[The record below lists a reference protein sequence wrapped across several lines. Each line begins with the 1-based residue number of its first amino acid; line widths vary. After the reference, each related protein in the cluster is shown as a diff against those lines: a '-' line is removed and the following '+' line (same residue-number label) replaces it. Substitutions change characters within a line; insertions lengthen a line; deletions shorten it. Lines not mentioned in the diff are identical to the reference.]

1 MTRTVYITITGIQSD
16 ETGEEMIAE
25 LSATGEYFEKNGC
38 RYLLYEEADA
48 ESGAV
53 TKNTLKATG
62 QNITLIKR
70 GDIRSQMQFA
80 PGEMHPAEY
89 ITPYGIL
96 HLQIYTEDVKIFFGD
111 SRGEI
116 RLRYTLYSDGELLSH
131 CQLTVICRAA
141 EPPVPEAD

>member
-1 MTRTVYITITGIQSD
+1 MTRIVYITITGIQSD

-25 LSATGEYFEKNGC
+25 ISATGEYFEKNGC

-53 TKNTLKATG
+53 TKNTLKARG
-62 QNITLIKR
+62 QNITVTKR
-70 GDIRSQMQFA
+70 GAIRSQMQFA

-96 HLQIYTEDVKIFFGD
+96 HLQVYTEDVKIFFGD

-116 RLRYTLYSDGELLSH
+116 RLHYTLYSDGELLSR
-131 CQLTVICRAA
+131 CRLTVICRAA
-141 EPPVPEAD
+141 EPRNPEAD

>member
-1 MTRTVYITITGIQSD
+1 MTRIVYITITGIQSD

-53 TKNTLKATG
+53 TKNSLKATG
-62 QNITLIKR
+62 QNITVTKR
-70 GDIRSQMQFA
+70 GAIRSQMQFA

-96 HLQIYTEDVKIFFGD
+96 HLQVYTEDVKIFFSD

-116 RLRYTLYSDGELLSH
+116 RLHYTLYSDGELLSRYR
-131 CQLTVICRAA
+131 LTVICRAA
-141 EPPVPEAD
+141 EPRNPEAD

>member
-1 MTRTVYITITGIQSD
+1 MTRTVYITITGVQSD

-25 LSATGEYFEKNGC
+25 LSATGEYFEKGGS
-38 RYLLYEEADA
+38 RYLLYEETDP

-53 TKNTLKATG
+53 TKNTLKARG
-62 QNITLIKR
+62 QNITLTKR

-80 PGEMHPAEY
+80 PEEMHPAEY

-96 HLQIYTEDVKIFFGD
+96 HLQVYTEDVKIFFGD

-116 RLRYTLYSDGELLSH
+116 RLRYNLYSDGELLSS
-131 CQLTVICRAA
+131 CRLTLICRAA
-141 EPPVPEAD
+141 EPLNTETD